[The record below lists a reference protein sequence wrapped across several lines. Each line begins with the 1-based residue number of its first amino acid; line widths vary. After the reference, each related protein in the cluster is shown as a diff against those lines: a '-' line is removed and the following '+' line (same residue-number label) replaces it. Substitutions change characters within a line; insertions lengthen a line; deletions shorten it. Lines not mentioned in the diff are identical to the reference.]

1 MAIGYYFLYF
11 TVIFPIL
18 SIFKILR
25 VKILVKYGVLSG
37 LVVWLVLGVSGEE
50 NLWGLWD
57 DLCYLVGGFVVV
69 VGGGVKAGFGVGSVV
84 GMQVVEGVWSMVEG
98 GLVFE

>member
-18 SIFKILR
+18 SVFKILR

-37 LVVWLVLGVSGEE
+37 LAVWLVLGVSGEE

-69 VGGGVKAGFGVGSVV
+69 VGVGVKAVFGVGSVV
-84 GMQVVEGVWSMVEG
+84 WMQVVEGVWRMAEG
-98 GLVFE
+98 KFVF